1 MDDERNDGRSPVS
14 RRALIRGLGAAAASA
29 VNSGATAGP
38 VEAASRSPGEPAET
52 SLQRFGR
59 PFPGLRPFAQ
69 PSPAPSGVLWIITRP
84 DGFLDAMH
92 GLPAEESRHGA
103 RRCWWR
109 RAITVIGLVAA
120 VVSFAVPALAHP
132 VFSNDPPGFPNP
144 DGGTG
149 AANQTPPYA
158 AGSRPTLKM
167 FLPFEQEGVVFNGAE
182 NTTVDVQVTVPAG
195 WTSPA
200 CGAAS
205 TLAPTGYRQVG
216 TVVARWACA
225 IETVSGHQVLH
236 WTGPQV
242 SPVHT
247 NADSAQFFTF
257 QLTVPSPAVVTSYGA
272 VGGPEGFYV
281 KQVYADGFNSLWRTP
296 NSTLPG
302 EVANGIVRTV
312 SNSSAPP
319 PKPTGPPPPPQY
331 EHGGPP
337 LPGVTPIAAKPPG
350 AGPSGPAPGGAAPA
364 GSALP
369 QQQGA
374 GGSAAVPS
382 GQPASA
388 GPTTPADSPGAAAP
402 GSSQPAS
409 TQPPSGPESPPS
421 SAVQQL
427 TQQRHDASPGWPV
440 VAGVVLAVA
449 LAAGVVIAVI
459 KRRRRPS

>member
-1 MDDERNDGRSPVS
+1 MGDKRNDGRSPVS
-14 RRALIRGLGAAAASA
+14 QRALIRRLGAAAASA

-38 VEAASRSPGEPAET
+38 VEAASRSPGEPAAT
-52 SLQRFGR
+52 SLQRVGR

-69 PSPAPSGVLWIITRP
+69 PSPALTGALLITARP
-84 DGFLDAMH
+84 RGLLDAMH
-92 GLPAEESRHGA
+92 NLPAGERQHGA
-103 RRCWWR
+103 YRRWWR
-109 RAITVIGLVAA
+109 RVITVIGLVGA
-120 VVSFAVPALAHP
+120 VVFFAAPALAHP

-195 WTSPA
+195 WISPA

-205 TLAPTGYRQVG
+205 TLAPAGYRQVG
-216 TVVARWACA
+216 TVVAHWACA

-242 SPVHT
+242 SPGQT

-281 KQVYADGFNSLWRTP
+281 KQVYANGATSLWRTP
-296 NSTLPG
+296 NSTQPG

-319 PKPTGPPPPPQY
+319 PKPTGPPPPPEP

-337 LPGVTPIAAKPPG
+337 LPGTTPTEAKPSR
-350 AGPSGPAPGGAAPA
+350 AEPSGPALPRATPA
-364 GSALP
+364 GSPLR
-369 QQQGA
+369 QQQGGRGPA
-374 GGSAAVPS
+374 PAPS
-382 GQPASA
+382 GQPAPA
-388 GPTTPADSPGAAAP
+388 EPTTPADSPSAAGP
-402 GSSQPAS
+402 GPSEPVSSQP
-409 TQPPSGPESPPS
+409 PPGLESPPS
-421 SAVQQL
+421 SAVEQL
-427 TQQRHDASPGWPV
+427 TQQRNDAGLGWPV
-440 VAGVVLAVA
+440 VAGAVLAVM
-449 LAAGVVIAVI
+449 LAAGVVIAVV